1 MFRLAPLLLL
11 LVSFTASAIVIRD
24 DVDASKYRVPPSE
37 LPALADLPGEGH
49 GVLIAPRWVLTA
61 AHAVSW
67 QMSVDQVT
75 LKGVPRAVQR
85 LVIYPGY
92 QKLPQ
97 ALVDKALKD
106 HDIGPVHAFLAATDD
121 VALIELKQPVTD
133 VAPMALYTGSDE
145 LGKIFK
151 IVGKGSIG
159 TGATGQDEQCGHR
172 TELRRAFNRITGAD
186 GRWLSYSFHR
196 PPDALPLEG
205 LTGDGDSGTPLLIQV
220 GDQWQAAGLASWKD
234 IKDASWKAGLY
245 GQTNY
250 NVRVSHY
257 LGWITSVTSEP
268 ASSAS
273 AGSR

>member
-1 MFRLAPLLLL
+1 MFRLAPFVLL
-11 LVSFTASAIVIRD
+11 LVSITASAIVIRD
-24 DVDASKYRVPPSE
+24 DVDDSKYRVPPSE

-67 QMSVDQVT
+67 QMSVDQVV
-75 LKGVPRAVQR
+75 LNGIPRAVQR
-85 LVIYPGY
+85 LVIFPGY
-92 QKLPQ
+92 RKLPQ
-97 ALVDKALKD
+97 ALVEKALKD
-106 HDIGPVHAFLAATDD
+106 HDAGPVMAFLTKSDD
-121 VALIELKQPVTD
+121 IALIELKQPVTD
-133 VAPMALYTGSDE
+133 VAPVPLYTGSDE
-145 LGKIFK
+145 AGKIFK
-151 IVGKGSIG
+151 IVGKGATG
-159 TGATGQDEQCGHR
+159 TGVTGQDPKRGHR

-234 IKDASWKAGLY
+234 VKDASWKAGLY

-257 LGWITSVTSEP
+257 LGWIKTVISD
-268 ASSAS
+268 
-273 AGSR
+273 

>member
-1 MFRLAPLLLL
+1 MFRVVALALL
-11 LVSFTASAIVIRD
+11 SFSLTANAIVIRD
-24 DVDASKYRVPPSE
+24 DVDASKYRVPPTE
-37 LPALADLPGEGH
+37 LPALADLPGEGQ

-67 QMSVDQVT
+67 QKSVDEVT
-75 LKGVPRAVQR
+75 LDGIPRAVQR
-85 LVIYPGY
+85 VVIFPGY

-106 HDIGPVHAFLAATDD
+106 HDAGPIHAFLAKSDD

-133 VAPMALYTGSDE
+133 IAPIALYTGVDE
-145 LGKIFK
+145 MGKVFK
-151 IVGKGSIG
+151 VVGKGAIG
-159 TGATGQDEQCGHR
+159 TGVTGQDEVCGHR
-172 TELRRAFNRITGAD
+172 TELRRAFNRITGVED
-186 GRWLSYSFHR
+186 RWLTYSFHR

-220 GDQWQAAGLASWKD
+220 GDRWQAAGLASWKD
-234 IKDASWKAGLY
+234 IKDASWKGGLY

-257 LGWITSVTSEP
+257 LGWIENVTSGE
-268 ASSAS
+268 
-273 AGSR
+273 